1 MLFKIIFNFA
11 FFVFL
16 GTNVYYA
23 MLYQKMSEDLEMIK
37 MNCKAIHKKTKQ
49 PSNKK

>member
-16 GTNVYYA
+16 GTNIYYT
-23 MLYQKMSEDLEMIK
+23 MLYQKLSEDLEMIK
-37 MNCKAIHKKTKQ
+37 MECKATLKKKKQ
-49 PSNKK
+49 Q